1 MEEASSAYHDNSVN
15 IQRTPE
21 HGQRKTVDGG
31 ILLVIEAKGSW
42 LHAGYHLTGAT
53 AGPALLSLPYA
64 FALVGWVP
72 GVLALLLGAGISFYS
87 YYILITIVE
96 HFESQG
102 KRFVCFRSL
111 ADHIMGKRWSLFFIA
126 PLQFVICY
134 VTVIAAVL
142 VGGVCMKEIYMLYNP
157 DGPLKL
163 YQFIS
168 LFGVMTAVLAQ
179 TPSFHSLRHVNF
191 LSILLCL
198 GYSLCATCGSI
209 IGGLSADASAKVYTV
224 KGDLIHKTFGVFGSL
239 AIIATSFGNP
249 IIVEIQGTV
258 SRPARRKMIK
268 GLLLCYSVVVLT
280 FLSVSVSGYWAFG
293 NAAQSNIFDNMA
305 SKNGTLVVPRRLLV
319 MAYAFVFLQLIA
331 VSVVYLQPAFDVLE
345 THVADVN
352 KGRYS
357 IRNLAPRVVGRTFF
371 VGSASFFA
379 AMLPFFGD
387 INALMGALG
396 YTPLVFVFPIIF
408 SIIVYRPSK
417 MGFTYWFHVLLIVCF
432 SILTVLGSLAAVGQL
447 SLDAHKYRLFAD
459 NIMSM

>member
-1 MEEASSAYHDNSVN
+1 MAAFAPSYVLVFALSCPLRY
-15 IQRTPE
+15 
-21 HGQRKTVDGG
+21 
-31 ILLVIEAKGSW
+31 ILTRSW

-249 IIVEIQGTV
+249 IIVEIQ
-258 SRPARRKMIK
+258 
-268 GLLLCYSVVVLT
+268 
-280 FLSVSVSGYWAFG
+280 
-293 NAAQSNIFDNMA
+293 
-305 SKNGTLVVPRRLLV
+305 
-319 MAYAFVFLQLIA
+319 
-331 VSVVYLQPAFDVLE
+331 VYLQPAFDVLE

>member
-249 IIVEIQGTV
+249 IIVEIQ
-258 SRPARRKMIK
+258 
-268 GLLLCYSVVVLT
+268 
-280 FLSVSVSGYWAFG
+280 
-293 NAAQSNIFDNMA
+293 
-305 SKNGTLVVPRRLLV
+305 
-319 MAYAFVFLQLIA
+319 
-331 VSVVYLQPAFDVLE
+331 VYLQPAFDVLE